1 MVIKSVTRSETN
13 AQRAA
18 NKLDI
23 WAKIN
28 AFPFVRGCWRGDP
41 QFVRAMFG
49 GFWNFV
55 NGFPQIIRDTYS
67 SVPAGIDEK
76 TRRFL
81 ERSAQLLAGML
92 AGMESDERAH
102 RALWLRAARQ
112 AGLEERDL
120 EGWELLPEV
129 RQIAETIG
137 NEKDLYIRLLYF
149 VSVELIAE
157 GLSRAL
163 ADSPEFL
170 KLMGTRGMA
179 WFKAHLVHEHGA
191 TTHEQL
197 AYNLAGR
204 IAHFQGRQSSEES
217 MHEIVINGLLLF
229 ARAANACG
237 ERFIDS
243 RHYTAVLA

>member
-1 MVIKSVTRSETN
+1 MVIKSVTRTEGN

-23 WAKIN
+23 WATISS
-28 AFPFVRGCWRGDP
+28 FPFVRGCRCGDP
-41 QFVRAMFG
+41 QFIRALFG

-55 NGFPQIIRDTYS
+55 NCFPQIIRDTYS
-67 SVPAGIDEK
+67 SVPAEIDER

-81 ERSAQLLAGML
+81 ERSAQILSGML
-92 AGMESDERAH
+92 AGMETDERAH
-102 RALWLRAARQ
+102 RALWLRSAKQ
-112 AGLEERDL
+112 AGLDESDL
-120 EGWELLPEV
+120 ENWELLPEV
-129 RQIAETIG
+129 RGIAEAIG
-137 NEKDLYIRLLYF
+137 NEQDLYTRLLYF

-170 KLMGTRGMA
+170 KAMGSKGMS
-179 WFKAHLVHEHGA
+179 WFKAHLVHESGA

-204 IAHFQGRQSSEES
+204 IASFQGRQPSEES
-217 MHEIVINGLLLF
+217 MHETVMKGLMLF
-229 ARAANACG
+229 AFAANACA
-237 ERFIDS
+237 EKFVDHTR
-243 RHYTAVLA
+243 YVAVLA